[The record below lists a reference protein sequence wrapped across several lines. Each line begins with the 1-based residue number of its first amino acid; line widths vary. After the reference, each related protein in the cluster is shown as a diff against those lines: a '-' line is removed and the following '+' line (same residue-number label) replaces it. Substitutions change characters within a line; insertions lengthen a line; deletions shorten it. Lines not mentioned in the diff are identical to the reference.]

1 MSIPDIR
8 QQQTTLCRVQAG
20 EALDAAWQ
28 WLCDARKGAPDNADI
43 WHLRHHWHRTRDDL
57 LTRLLNGTY
66 RLTPMLLTKKRPHH
80 DRQVMWGAQDA
91 LVLKWTALLI
101 TPDLDLHPRCEH
113 VKGHGGGPQSVRRM
127 HDALTTQKY
136 TRVCRTDVKGYYRH
150 INKDRLMHQVKQHIT
165 DPVLQGLIH
174 QYLHYT
180 VEDGGEFHTPESG
193 IARGCA
199 LSPLMGALHLHAMDT
214 WFAGQ
219 MERAKKNNKP
229 GIYYA
234 RYMDDIVILAHTR
247 WQLRRQVRA
256 LNQFFNEGGFCQHPD
271 KTFIGRTERGF
282 DWMGAQ
288 MSDTGV
294 EGIAHRARTNHLERL
309 RRLYERVR
317 KWPAARRQARMSQYR
332 KRWKIWAGAILL
344 ALSSNASRASI
355 GNSSD
360 LDSGFRKCVSAGSL
374 GALPN
379 NKWGGTCSITLPSR
393 GFTPQSTTPGVM
405 ALAHG
410 GGTSAGILIS
420 SNLTPGDKITLTLSS
435 QYTFTTDAAKGN
447 PTQGTGGLDAGLEF
461 TAVPVGSGVRTI
473 GTIQYPAGMACDYL
487 KAYTSAAGP
496 NDEMSPGY
504 PSSPQPCKHTIPGGT
519 LKWTLTRN
527 LGDTIKY
534 PTLNLNVLGSSGPS
548 NVMIGIGVGGN
559 GGVNPNPVDPP
570 VAGDPPNCTAWAG
583 NVATATPVDL
593 GNAIPSASTGVKLS
607 TSLAPTTTVGMTC
620 QAGANGAIAA
630 KPYLLVANKNSTV
643 NADLYTLV
651 KAGDWL
657 GLRLKLPSS
666 PQGNGQVATGQTAG
680 GYVKWNGTS
689 ATRIWDWSLAA
700 DVTANANIPVSQMTL
715 TPEIWQ
721 VAARNTTDGTRSF
734 QVEYS
739 VVMP

>member
-150 INKDRLMHQVKQHIT
+150 INKDRLMNQIKQHIT
-165 DPVLQGLIH
+165 NPVLQGLIH

-219 MERAKKNNKP
+219 MEQAKKNNKP

-332 KRWKIWAGAILL
+332 KRWTIWAVALL
-344 ALSSNASRASI
+344 NAGVAYPSYATVGTPDELSKGLASSVAS
-355 GNSSD
+355 
-360 LDSGFRKCVSAGSL
+360 
-374 GALPN
+374 GALGDQPGG
-379 NKWGGTCSITLPSR
+379 KWGGTVTATLTDQGWS
-393 GFTPQSTTPGVM
+393 GSYYQSTRAATYCGD
-405 ALAHG
+405 ALYG
-410 GGTSAGILIS
+410 SEI
-420 SNLTPGDKITLTLSS
+420 KLSS
-435 QYTFTTDAAKGN
+435 QLNPSAVGWTNANLRTSTNTVITSLTTNAGVYPTTTFPPGMLPINGTVSPSGSTGTTFWGYAGYYPAIVTPSDYDVNGNPGGRRTKTWGKMGPVTFTADLSVT
-447 PTQGTGGLDAGLEF
+447 TG
-461 TAVPVGSGVRTI
+461 STI
-473 GTIQYPAGMACDYL
+473 VF
-487 KAYTSAAGP
+487 
-496 NDEMSPGY
+496 
-504 PSSPQPCKHTIPGGT
+504 PSYNILWYS
-519 LKWTLTRN
+519 
-527 LGDTIKY
+527 
-534 PTLNLNVLGSSGPS
+534 
-548 NVMIGIGVGGN
+548 
-559 GGVNPNPVDPP
+559 GGVCATNGLLSNGSLPVPP
-570 VAGDPPNCTAWAG
+570 TPVVAGDPPNCTAWAG
-583 NVATATPVDL
+583 NVATTPSVDL
-593 GNAIPSASTGVKLS
+593 GNATPSTSTGVKL
-607 TSLAPTTTVGMTC
+607 TTTKTPTTSVGMTC

-651 KAGDWL
+651 KTGDWL